1 MSPAPTD
8 QVNGLVVVDKEAG
21 WTSHDVVARCR
32 RTFGQ
37 KRVGHAGTLDPDA
50 TGVLLVGLGRATR
63 LMRFLTALPK
73 TYEAEVVLGTSTSTL
88 DSSGDVTGTWD
99 MEDVSLAAVRE
110 AALTLTG
117 DILQVPPMVSA
128 LKVGGKRLHV
138 LAREGIEVERAA
150 RPVTVYRYDVTPGM
164 TPGVF
169 RIEVVCS
176 SGTYV
181 RVLAADLGIALGGG
195 AHLRNLRRT
204 RIGSFS
210 TEDARLVDE
219 LTPAVVLT
227 PAQAMRDLDQVVVPI
242 DAQKLVAR
250 GLPLDRVPLGVS
262 GDGPWGLVDDAHHL
276 LAVYEATET
285 DRIKPAVVI
294 ESAG

>member
-1 MSPAPTD
+1 MAAPEVIT
-8 QVNGLVVVDKEAG
+8 GLAVVDKEAG

-32 RTFGQ
+32 RIFGQ
-37 KRVGHAGTLDPDA
+37 RRVGHAGTLDPDA

-73 TYEAEVVLGTSTSTL
+73 TYEAEVVLGTATSTL
-88 DSSGDVTGTWD
+88 DASGEVTGTWD
-99 MEDVSLAAVRE
+99 MDGVSLAEVR
-110 AALTLTG
+110 AAAAGLTG
-117 DILQVPPMVSA
+117 DIEQVPPMVSA
-128 LKVGGKRLHV
+128 VKIGGRRLHA
-138 LAREGIEVERAA
+138 LAREGIEVDRPP
-150 RPVTVYRYDVTPGM
+150 RPVSVYRFDVSPGL

-169 RIEVVCS
+169 RIEVECS

-181 RVLAADLGIALGGG
+181 RVLAGDLGTALGGG

-210 TEDARLVDE
+210 VEDARLVDE
-219 LTPAVVLT
+219 LTPALVLT
-227 PAQAMRDLDQVVVPI
+227 PAQALRDLDQVVVPP
-242 DAQKLVAR
+242 DVQKHVAR
-250 GLPLDRVPLGVS
+250 GLPLDRVPLGVT
-262 GDGPWGLVDDAHHL
+262 GDGPWGLVDQSHRL

-285 DRIKPAVVI
+285 DRIRPVVVL

>member
-1 MSPAPTD
+1 MSPVATD

-73 TYEAEVVLGTSTSTL
+73 TYEAEVVLGTATNTL
-88 DSSGDVTGTWD
+88 DASGDVTGTWD

-181 RVLAADLGIALGGG
+181 RVLAADLGMALGGG

-219 LTPAVVLT
+219 LTPALVLT

>member
-1 MSPAPTD
+1 MSPAAVD
-8 QVNGLVVVDKEAG
+8 QINGLVVVDKEAG

-32 RTFGQ
+32 RIFGQ

-50 TGVLLVGLGRATR
+50 TGILLVGLGRATR

-73 TYEAEVVLGTSTSTL
+73 TYEAEVVLGTATSTL
-88 DSSGDVTGTWD
+88 DSSGEVTGTWD
-99 MEDVSLAAVRE
+99 MEDVSLASVRE

-117 DILQVPPMVSA
+117 DIMQIPPMVSA
-128 LKVGGKRLHV
+128 LKVDGKRLHA

-150 RPVTVYRYDVTPGM
+150 RPVSVDRYDVMPGL

-181 RVLAADLGIALGGG
+181 RVLAADLGAALGGG

-204 RIGSFS
+204 RIGSFG

-219 LTPAVVLT
+219 LTLAVVLS